1 MGFRVFVGIG
11 ACYPFRLDMAR
22 HGSLCNELDLSLFK
36 EWGNSP
42 HFWIRVGSHHFPFR
56 NTEQKRA
63 MGNKAIGVIIISLC
77 VGFFVY
83 VTTAIRIMVPSTLES
98 VVVYAGSVS
107 DDP

>member
-1 MGFRVFVGIG
+1 M
-11 ACYPFRLDMAR
+11 D
-22 HGSLCNELDLSLFK
+22 
-36 EWGNSP
+36 
-42 HFWIRVGSHHFPFR
+42 
-56 NTEQKRA
+56 
-63 MGNKAIGVIIISLC
+63 NKAIGVIIISLC